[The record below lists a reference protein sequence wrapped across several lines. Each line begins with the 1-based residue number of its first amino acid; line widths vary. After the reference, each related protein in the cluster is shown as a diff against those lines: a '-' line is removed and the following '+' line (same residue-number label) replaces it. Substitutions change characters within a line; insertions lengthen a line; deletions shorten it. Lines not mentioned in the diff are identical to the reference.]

1 MAGHG
6 PVGDFPVKG
15 KIVLIT
21 GGGSGIGLSLA
32 KQCHERGARV
42 VLGDLKLTQEAQDFL
57 SSKPE
62 SDIFFKTCDVTSWK
76 SLETVITASLKT
88 FGDVPDIYAPVAG
101 VFDPSWS
108 NFWDDTEEESYKTVA
123 INIQHPV
130 KLTRLAMRALAS
142 ASKQGVVCHVA
153 STAGVRGNFFA
164 PLYATTKHAV
174 VGLTKSLGQAD
185 PEFGVR
191 IVCVLPGTV
200 KSPLWEDRDDDVM
213 KLTKYSERK
222 LMPPSTIA
230 DMMLRMVESKEYS
243 GGTCVLKTLAE
254 EKVVEEGWDKQA
266 GKYDPSPRPD
276 ADLSHIREVLAA
288 ERGKKW
294 NE

>member
-32 KQCHERGARV
+32 KQCHEKGARV

-62 SDIFFKTCDVTSWK
+62 SDILFKTCDVTSWK
-76 SLETVITASLKT
+76 SLETVITASLKK

-108 NFWDDTEEESYKTVA
+108 NFWDDTEDESYKTVA

-130 KLTRLAMRALAS
+130 KLT
-142 ASKQGVVCHVA
+142 
-153 STAGVRGNFFA
+153 
-164 PLYATTKHAV
+164 
-174 VGLTKSLGQAD
+174 
-185 PEFGVR
+185 
-191 IVCVLPGTV
+191 
-200 KSPLWEDRDDDVM
+200 
-213 KLTKYSERK
+213 
-222 LMPPSTIA
+222 
-230 DMMLRMVESKEYS
+230 
-243 GGTCVLKTLAE
+243 
-254 EKVVEEGWDKQA
+254 
-266 GKYDPSPRPD
+266 
-276 ADLSHIREVLAA
+276 
-288 ERGKKW
+288 
-294 NE
+294 